1 MICDITTPKDSN
13 VPSNAQ
19 LVNTG
24 SSFETSWGVSTTG
37 ALFFGALSMNLVDPY
52 YPDIYGSV
60 TNKTDALEK
69 TDWCL
74 AHPEENGAYH
84 YHIASPCLA
93 NSSLGLT

>member
-1 MICDITTPKDSN
+1 MD
-13 VPSNAQ
+13 
-19 LVNTG
+19 
-24 SSFETSWGVSTTG
+24 
-37 ALFFGALSMNLVDPY
+37 LVDPF

-74 AHPEENGAYH
+74 AHPEASGTYH

-93 NSSLGLT
+93 NSSLGLS